1 MIFFK
6 DEISMKLDS
15 IDSAA
20 PYYSRADLHSRLPVL
35 GWLQP
40 LQEMRVRQKASFSA
54 AESQGPCTHSGRWP
68 GKRGLAGKTDS
79 NRFLLPAL

>member
-6 DEISMKLDS
+6 DEISMTLDS

-54 AESQGPCTHSGRWP
+54 AESQGPCTHSGEVAWKEGTCRQ
-68 GKRGLAGKTDS
+68 
-79 NRFLLPAL
+79 N